1 MRGLRRI
8 LVRLLATISR
18 RRDERRLTEEID
30 SHLGLQ
36 TSANIRLGMS
46 PDEARREAVLKFGA
60 VEAVKEDYRDQRSL
74 PFIEYFLQD
83 LRYALRGLRRNPG
96 FTITALATVAIC
108 LGANLAIFA
117 VIDAILLRSLPFPQ
131 SDRLVAIFNT
141 YPKAGVERAG
151 SSLMNYYERRG
162 NIPGFSSLSI
172 FRYGSEVV
180 GETGSTQQETVMRI
194 SPDFFTTLGS
204 GPVMGRSFDEAETI
218 TPIENHGAVILT
230 DAYWRQRLNS
240 DPDVLGRDIRVNGAP
255 RKIVGVL
262 PPDFRFLSSEAR
274 IFLPFTSRLQQRTP
288 QQRHSGGGGTHMIAR
303 LKPGVT
309 VAEAQSQIDAH
320 NAGVEKDN
328 PGATMMAEAGFR
340 SLVLPLHAD
349 HVRSIRPALL
359 LMQGGALFLLVMG
372 AVNLVNLLLIRAS
385 RHMKDMAIRR
395 SLGASRRRVVSHV
408 MVETLLLTALGGLLG
423 LVVGASGIR
432 LLEVLGADR
441 LPLGA
446 RIAFDGRLAATG
458 LAGAVILGV
467 VIAVPIAWFNLR
479 SHLEHALRSESRTG
493 TVSRAAQRLRQGFI
507 VAQIALAFVLLA
519 GAALLGLSLKNVMAV
534 SPGFR
539 ADHVLIGQFTLPYGR
554 FSGDQRVAVLDRLL
568 EAIGQQPG
576 VAAAGTITNVPL
588 SGDSDKT
595 AFTPKGY
602 VPQPGESPQGHYFY
616 GVTGDYF
623 SALGIPLREGRFLTS
638 ADSHRP
644 ERVCVVDEDFAR
656 RYWPKGGALGQ
667 RVFQGT
673 ESEDARLFTVV
684 GVVGAVKQAEL
695 TEPQGQAAVY
705 VPFRDRATN
714 VFVVTRTSQRPEAFA
729 DSLQRLVRA
738 TDPEL
743 AIDDI
748 RSMDTRIAESLIARR
763 SPAVLAGIVAGVA
776 LLLAAIGTY
785 GVLSYTIAQRRRE
798 IGIRMALGEGRSS
811 VVAMVMKQG
820 MLLALIGALI
830 GLVAAVRLN
839 QLIVALL
846 FNVQS
851 TDIATLA
858 AVIATILTVAAV
870 ACALPAWRA
879 ARVDPLVALR
889 YE

>member
-1 MRGLRRI
+1 M
-8 LVRLLATISR
+8 
-18 RRDERRLTEEID
+18 
-30 SHLGLQ
+30 
-36 TSANIRLGMS
+36 N
-46 PDEARREAVLKFGA
+46 
-60 VEAVKEDYRDQRSL
+60 
-74 PFIEYFLQD
+74 D
-83 LRYALRGLRRNPG
+83 LRYALRQLRYAPA
-96 FTITALATVAIC
+96 FTVTALATIAIC

-151 SSLMNYYERRG
+151 SSLANYYERRG

-180 GETGSTQQETVMRI
+180 GETGSTQQEQVMRI
-194 SPDFFTTLGS
+194 SPDFFRTLGT

-218 TPIENHGAVILT
+218 TPIENHGAAILT

-240 DPDVLGRDIRVNGAP
+240 DPHVLGRDIRVNGTP

-320 NAGVEKDN
+320 NAAVEKDN
-328 PGATMMAEAGFR
+328 SQATMMAEAGFR
-340 SLVLPLHAD
+340 SQVLPLHSD
-349 HVRSIRPALL
+349 HVRSIRPTLL
-359 LMQGGALFLLVMG
+359 LMQGSTLSLLVMG

-385 RHMKDMAIRR
+385 SHMKDMAIRR
-395 SLGASRRRVVSHV
+395 SMGASRRHVVSHV
-408 MVETLLLTALGGLLG
+408 LVETLLLTGLGGLLG

-432 LLEVLGADR
+432 LLEDLGADR

-458 LAGAVILGV
+458 LAGAVVLGV
-467 VIAVPIAWFNLR
+467 VIGAPIAWFNLR

-493 TVSRAAQRLRQGFI
+493 TVSPATQRVREGFI

-519 GAALLGLSLKNVMAV
+519 GATLLGLTLKNVMAV

-588 SGDSDKT
+588 SGDDGKT
-595 AFTPKGY
+595 AITPKGY

-644 ERVCVVDEDFAR
+644 ERFCVVDEDFAR

-695 TEPQGQAAVY
+695 TEPQGQGAVY

-729 DSLQRLVRA
+729 DSLRQLVRA

-776 LLLAAIGTY
+776 LLLAAVGTY

-798 IGIRMALGEGRSS
+798 IGVRMALGAQKHHIRTQFLSS
-811 VVAMVMKQG
+811 G
-820 MLLALIGALI
+820 LRLLAAGILLGVMGAWAAGKGMEGVLF
-830 GLVAAVRLN
+830 GVPKLHFATLLGTALVMTAVSLVACLIPVR
-839 QLIVALL
+839 
-846 FNVQS
+846 
-851 TDIATLA
+851 
-858 AVIATILTVAAV
+858 
-870 ACALPAWRA
+870 RA
-879 ARVDPLVALR
+879 SRVDPMIALR
-889 YE
+889 AE